1 MGLGGIYLETLYVPA
16 WKLVPMVCES
26 NATGVSTAAGNTSMF
41 SLSPAFGAGGHCE
54 TLGESGF
61 WRALLGIRPLRSCG
75 TGFEPSFDCR
85 PMMSV
90 TDSCT
95 PRPPFQGTPT

>member
-1 MGLGGIYLETLYVPA
+1 MGLGGIYPETRYVPA
-16 WKLVPMVCES
+16 VKLVPMVWES
-26 NATGVSTAAGNTSMF
+26 NATGVSRAAGNTSMF

-61 WRALLGIRPLRSCG
+61 WRALFGIRPLGSSG
-75 TGFEPSFDCR
+75 TGLEPSMDCR
-85 PMMSV
+85 PMMFA